1 MLKEEILENGDCLI
15 ITEIDRLGRDKKS
28 TLKEIQWLKEN
39 NIRLMVLELPTTLA
53 DTSLLGDDTARI
65 MGETINNIMVE
76 LYTSLAEAEMHKREK
91 RQREGI
97 EQKRLRGEWAD
108 YGRPRAMDKE
118 MFFKEYMEAE
128 ENGITPFALMRKLGL
143 SKSTYYRYRKEFIN
157 TYGKDQA

>member
-1 MLKEEILENGDCLI
+1 
-15 ITEIDRLGRDKKS
+15 
-28 TLKEIQWLKEN
+28 
-39 NIRLMVLELPTTLA
+39 
-53 DTSLLGDDTARI
+53 
-65 MGETINNIMVE
+65 MVE

-128 ENGITPFALMRKLGL
+128 ENGITPLALTRKLEL

-157 TYGKDQA
+157 TYGRDQA